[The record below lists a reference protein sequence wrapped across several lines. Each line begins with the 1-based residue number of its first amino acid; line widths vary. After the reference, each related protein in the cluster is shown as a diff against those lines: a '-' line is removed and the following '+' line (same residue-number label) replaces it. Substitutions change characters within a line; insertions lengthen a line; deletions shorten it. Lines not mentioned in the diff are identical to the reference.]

1 MLFVIYVTDYNR
13 YYRTSII
20 MKFFRKQICK
30 YAMMD
35 GGWQYAVDGRWVVI
49 SPYGFDLLWCRQSTS
64 EMRYEAK

>member
-1 MLFVIYVTDYNR
+1 
-13 YYRTSII
+13 